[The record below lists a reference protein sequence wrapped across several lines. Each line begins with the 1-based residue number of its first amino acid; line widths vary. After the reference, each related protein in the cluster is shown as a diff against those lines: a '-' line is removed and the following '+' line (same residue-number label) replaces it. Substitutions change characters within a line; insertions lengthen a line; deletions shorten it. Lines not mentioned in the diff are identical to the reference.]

1 MRPLVLIGIV
11 VLALGAFVLVRGGTF
26 STQREVASV
35 GNLEIT
41 ADEQQTIP
49 AWLGGVAVVAGLVLI
64 GVGAQKRA

>member
-1 MRPLVLIGIV
+1 MRPLILIGI
-11 VLALGAFVLVRGGTF
+11 LILGLGAFVLVRGGTF
-26 STQREVASV
+26 TTEREVASV
-35 GNLEIT
+35 GSLEIT